1 MLVTQQEQLHA
12 EVTALVDRLGPGRSS
27 LIPILQD
34 VKRQYHGIDSDA
46 MQIVADLLDIHP
58 VEVYSVATFYAFLD
72 PAAQGQFVVRL
83 CRTISCE
90 LAGKDAIAR
99 QLESE
104 LGIAFG
110 ETSEDGR
117 FTLAW
122 ANCMGMCDQGPAL
135 LVNDRV
141 FTRVTPE
148 TVREIAAECRARRP
162 RGQAQGGVPRMSI
175 QTQGNTLTYASI
187 DADAGLK
194 AALAMSRPD
203 IIDTVAASGM
213 KGRGGAGF
221 PTGMKW
227 NFAGAEKGD
236 KKYIICNADEGEP
249 GTFKDRVILS
259 EFPDLV
265 FAGMAIA
272 GRAVGAS
279 EGIVYLRGEYTYLRS
294 HLNSVIKKRRAAGL
308 LGKDVG
314 GVKGFDFDIIV
325 ALGAGAYICGEET
338 ALIESLEGFRGEPR
352 NRPPFPVVAGY
363 RYAPTVVNN
372 VETLASAA
380 CIFAKG
386 VDWFKGF
393 GTDRSTGFKLF
404 SISGDCAKP
413 GVYEFPFGITVADL
427 LKEVGGEDAK
437 AVQIGGASGACVPRT
452 QFARQMAF
460 EDIPTGGSVIV
471 FGPQTDMLAVAE
483 NFLDFFVDESCGQCT
498 PCRVGNAKML
508 EAAEQ
513 LKDGIC
519 SDEYVAELR
528 ELSGTMQ
535 VASKCGLGQTSSTAF
550 MSILEHFG
558 DEIMSRPARAETV
571 RTTA

>member
-1 MLVTQQEQLHA
+1 
-12 EVTALVDRLGPGRSS
+12 
-27 LIPILQD
+27 
-34 VKRQYHGIDSDA
+34 
-46 MQIVADLLDIHP
+46 
-58 VEVYSVATFYAFLD
+58 
-72 PAAQGQFVVRL
+72 
-83 CRTISCE
+83 
-90 LAGKDAIAR
+90 
-99 QLESE
+99 
-104 LGIAFG
+104 
-110 ETSEDGR
+110 
-117 FTLAW
+117 
-122 ANCMGMCDQGPAL
+122 
-135 LVNDRV
+135 
-141 FTRVTPE
+141 
-148 TVREIAAECRARRP
+148 
-162 RGQAQGGVPRMSI
+162 MSI
-175 QTQGNTLTYASI
+175 ETQGNALTFATI
-187 DADAGLK
+187 DGDAGLR
-194 AALAMSRPD
+194 AALALSRAD
-203 IIDTVAASGM
+203 IIDTVTDSGM

-227 NFAGAEKGD
+227 NFCGSEKGD
-236 KKYIICNADEGEP
+236 RKYIICNADEGEP
-249 GTFKDRVILS
+249 GTFKDRVILT
-259 EFPDLV
+259 EFADLV

-272 GRAVGAS
+272 GRAIGAR

-294 HLNSVIKKRRAAGL
+294 HLNDVIKKRRAAGL

-386 VDWFKGF
+386 VDWFKSF

-413 GVYEFPFGITVADL
+413 GVYEFPFGIKVADL

-437 AVQIGGASGACVPRT
+437 AVQIGGASGTCVPRD

-460 EDIPTGGSVIV
+460 EDIPTGGSVMV
-471 FGPQTDMLAVAE
+471 FGPQRDMLDVAE
-483 NFLDFFVDESCGQCT
+483 NFLEFFVDESCGQCT
-498 PCRVGNAKML
+498 PCRLGNVKML
-508 EAAEQ
+508 EAAHQ
-513 LKDGIC
+513 LKEGTC
-519 SDEYVAELR
+519 SAEYVAQLR
-528 ELSGTMQ
+528 SLSGTMQ
-535 VASKCGLGQTSSTAF
+535 VASKCGLGQTSSNAF

-558 DEIMSRPARAETV
+558 DEIMSRPAQAESA

>member
-1 MLVTQQEQLHA
+1 
-12 EVTALVDRLGPGRSS
+12 
-27 LIPILQD
+27 
-34 VKRQYHGIDSDA
+34 
-46 MQIVADLLDIHP
+46 
-58 VEVYSVATFYAFLD
+58 
-72 PAAQGQFVVRL
+72 
-83 CRTISCE
+83 
-90 LAGKDAIAR
+90 
-99 QLESE
+99 
-104 LGIAFG
+104 
-110 ETSEDGR
+110 
-117 FTLAW
+117 
-122 ANCMGMCDQGPAL
+122 
-135 LVNDRV
+135 
-141 FTRVTPE
+141 
-148 TVREIAAECRARRP
+148 
-162 RGQAQGGVPRMSI
+162 MSI
-175 QTQGNTLTYASI
+175 QTQGNTLTFASI
-187 DADAGLK
+187 DGDAGLK
-194 AALAMSRPD
+194 AALAMSRAD
-203 IIDTVAASGM
+203 IIDTVSDSGM

-236 KKYIICNADEGEP
+236 KKYVICNADEGEP
-249 GTFKDRVILS
+249 GTFKDRVILT
-259 EFPDLV
+259 EFADLV
-265 FAGMAIA
+265 FAGMTIA
-272 GRAVGAS
+272 GRAIGAS

-294 HLNSVIKKRRAAGL
+294 PLNAVIKKRRAAGL
-308 LGKDVG
+308 LGKDVSA
-314 GVKGFDFDIIV
+314 VKGFDFDIIV

-363 RYAPTVVNN
+363 RYAPTIVNN

-386 VDWFKGF
+386 VDWFKSF

-427 LKEVGGEDAK
+427 LKEVGGGDAK
-437 AVQIGGASGACVPRT
+437 AVQIGGASGACVPRA

-471 FGPQTDMLAVAE
+471 FGPQRDMLAVAE
-483 NFLDFFVDESCGQCT
+483 NFLEFFVDESCGQCT

-513 LKDGIC
+513 LKEGAC
-519 SDEYVAELR
+519 SAEYVAELR

-535 VASKCGLGQTSSTAF
+535 VASKCGLGQTSSNAF

-558 DEIMSRPARAETV
+558 DEIMSRPAQAETA
-571 RTTA
+571 RTPA